1 MSMDMDEFVENE
13 PDFEEEEETET
24 EREVL
29 NILSQVYE
37 ELDNAVIG
45 LSKVKD
51 LVNKRNVNLANH
63 YVELALA
70 HIEREL

>member
-13 PDFEEEEETET
+13 PDYIEEEDET

-37 ELDNAVIG
+37 ELDNAALG
-45 LSKVKD
+45 LSKAKD
-51 LVNKRNVNLANH
+51 IVNKRNINLANH
-63 YVELALA
+63 YVGLSLA

>member
-1 MSMDMDEFVENE
+1 MMDMEEFVENE
-13 PDFEEEEETET
+13 PDYIEEEDET

-37 ELDNAVIG
+37 ELDNASIS
-45 LSKVKD
+45 LSKVND
-51 LVNKRNVNLANH
+51 MVRKRNVKLAVH
-63 YVELALA
+63 YVDLALA

>member
-1 MSMDMDEFVENE
+1 MSMDMEEFVENE
-13 PDFEEEEETET
+13 PDYLEEEDET

>member
-1 MSMDMDEFVENE
+1 MSMDMEEFVENE